1 MNPTPQERFE
11 EASKH
16 ARLINALLSLPACR
30 LRPDGK
36 PDKAQTPLTLYW
48 VIDFELN
55 TWNNYILPILPPNA
69 TKNSRALAI
78 LPGSDFTE
86 KPSLLAD
93 DLYPRMSVGGLNE
106 KWSDSVGRSVMIC
119 SIILTPGQQMMF
131 GGVFAFG
138 SEVEAAARALN
149 ADD

>member
-1 MNPTPQERFE
+1 MNPTPEERFE

-16 ARLINALLSLPACR
+16 ARLINALLSHPACR
-30 LRPDGK
+30 LMPDGRPHK
-36 PDKAQTPLTLYW
+36 TQTPLTLYW

-55 TWNNYILPILPPNA
+55 TWNNYVLPLLPHNA
-69 TKNSRALAI
+69 AKNSRALAI

-86 KPSLLAD
+86 RPHLLAD

-106 KWSDSVGRSVMIC
+106 KWSDSVGRSVMIT

-131 GGVFAFG
+131 GGLFPFG
-138 SEVEAAARALN
+138 PEVEAAAREFGK
-149 ADD
+149 D